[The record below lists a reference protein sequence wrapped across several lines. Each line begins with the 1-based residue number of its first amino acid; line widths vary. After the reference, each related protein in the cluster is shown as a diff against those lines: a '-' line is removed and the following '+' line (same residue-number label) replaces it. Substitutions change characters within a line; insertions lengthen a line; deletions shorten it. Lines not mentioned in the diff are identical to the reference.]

1 MTPSP
6 ARRFATA
13 VALILAA
20 LVTVHALAAASTVR
34 GQIYRMVNGKR
45 VGANGIAV
53 RLNHP
58 QRGPSS
64 LVYTNNDGM
73 YFLYNI
79 PPGQYTLEVTITQ
92 KNVKKFQIT
101 VENKAY
107 TDIAPIEAK

>member
-1 MTPSP
+1 MAPRT
-6 ARRFATA
+6 ARRFAIALAFMVLGFVTA
-13 VALILAA
+13 Q
-20 LVTVHALAAASTVR
+20 ALAAASTVR

-64 LVYTNNDGM
+64 AVYTNSEGM

-92 KNVKKFQIT
+92 KNIKKYQIT
-101 VENKAY
+101 VENKPY

>member
-1 MTPSP
+1 MTPRM
-6 ARRFATA
+6 ARRFAIALAVMVLGLATA
-13 VALILAA
+13 
-20 LVTVHALAAASTVR
+20 HALAVNSTVR

-58 QRGPSS
+58 KRGPSS
-64 LVYTNNDGM
+64 AVYTNSEGM

-79 PPGQYTLEVTITQ
+79 PPDQYTLEVTITP
-92 KNVKKFQIT
+92 KNIKKFQIT
-101 VENKAY
+101 VENKPY